1 MIEKELAVLRA
12 NPQFVSLYLE
22 GMSALFRSGVFGALR
37 LIGRPIILEKGKD
50 VQCMATQAAWSSGF
64 NDAIDVL
71 MNFKE
76 QFIDVEKRAE
86 EPRMDFGGLDYALQ
100 RGDITKEEADAIR
113 LGKSIDSAAPN
124 IATKSVSSAA
134 NK

>member
-50 VQCMATQAAWSSGF
+50 VHCMATQAAWSSGF
-64 NDAIDVL
+64 NDAIDML

-76 QFIDVEKRAE
+76 KFIDVENKAE

-100 RGDITKEEADAIR
+100 RGDISKEEADAIR
-113 LGKSIDSAAPN
+113 SGKPIVASDITA
-124 IATKSVSSAA
+124 KGVSSAA